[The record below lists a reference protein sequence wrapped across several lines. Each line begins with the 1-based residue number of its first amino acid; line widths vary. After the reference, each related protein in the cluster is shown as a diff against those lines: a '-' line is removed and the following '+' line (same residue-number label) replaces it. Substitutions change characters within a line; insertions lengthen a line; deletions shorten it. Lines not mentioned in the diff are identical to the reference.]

1 MTEFQLEV
9 KFSANYTNDHI
20 KSTEHNNYVSDLLV
34 AEKEIFEEINEENV
48 TLFLNSSAKEMF
60 VDEYVPYD
68 ERPEAYIV
76 PFIFSII
83 FIVGLI
89 GNGTLVQIF
98 IRHKSMRNLPNT
110 FILCLAVGDLLVI
123 VGTIPFISII
133 YTLDSWPFG
142 QFLCKLSEFMR
153 DVSIGIT
160 VLTLSVLSFDR
171 YLAIASPF
179 HKVKE
184 KCSKKVTVAI
194 VTALWTVSVVFAIPG
209 AYNSHI
215 LMYNI
220 SDNIQ
225 VNVCYPFPQEFG
237 EWYPKMIV
245 LLKFL
250 LLYVIPL
257 VAISTFYALMAR
269 RLFKS
274 SQQIVGLDVNHCNHI
289 QLRKKVAKM
298 VFTLA
303 IIFAICF
310 LPNHSKYISI
320 FQY

>member
-1 MTEFQLEV
+1 MTEFQLKF
-9 KFSANYTNDHI
+9 KFSANYTNNHI
-20 KSTEHNNYVSDLLV
+20 MSTEHNNYVSGLLMS
-34 AEKEIFEEINEENV
+34 EKDIFEEINEENV
-48 TLFLNSSAKEMF
+48 TLLLNSSAKGMLVE
-60 VDEYVPYD
+60 DYVPYD
-68 ERPEAYIV
+68 ERAEAYVV

-89 GNGTLVQIF
+89 GNGTLIQIF

-110 FILCLAVGDLLVI
+110 FILCLAIGDLLVI
-123 VGTIPFISII
+123 VGTVPFISII
-133 YTLDSWPFG
+133 YILDSWPFG
-142 QFLCKLSEFMR
+142 QFVCKLSEFMR
-153 DVSIGIT
+153 DVSIGVT

-171 YLAIASPF
+171 YLAIALPF

-184 KCSKKVTVAI
+184 KCSKKVTVWI
-194 VTALWTVSVVFAIPG
+194 VIALWTVSVVSAIPA

-215 LMYNI
+215 LIYNI
-220 SDNIQ
+220 TDSIQ
-225 VNVCYPFPQEFG
+225 INVCYPFPQQFG
-237 EWYPKMIV
+237 QWYPKVIV

-250 LLYVIPL
+250 FFYVIPL
-257 VAISTFYALMAR
+257 LLISTFYALTAR

-274 SQQIVGLDVNHCNHI
+274 SQQIVGLHVNHCNHI
-289 QLRKKVAKM
+289 QLRTKVAKM

>member
-1 MTEFQLEV
+1 MTELQLEV

-20 KSTEHNNYVSDLLV
+20 MSTDLLV
-34 AEKEIFEEINEENV
+34 VEKKILEEISKENV
-48 TLFLNSSAKEMF
+48 TLSLNSSAKEMS
-60 VDEYVPYD
+60 VEDYIPYD
-68 ERPEAYIV
+68 ERPETYVV

-83 FIVGLI
+83 FFVGLI
-89 GNGTLVQIF
+89 GNGTLVHIF

-123 VGTIPFISII
+123 VGTVPFIGII
-133 YTLDSWPFG
+133 YILDSWPFG
-142 QFLCKLSEFMR
+142 QFLCKFSEFMR
-153 DVSIGIT
+153 DVSIGVT

-171 YLAIASPF
+171 YLAIALPF
-179 HKVKE
+179 YKVKE
-184 KCSKKVTVAI
+184 KCSKKMTVGI
-194 VTALWTVSVVFAIPG
+194 VIALWTVSVVFAIPG

-225 VNVCYPFPQEFG
+225 INICYPFPQQFG
-237 EWYPKMIV
+237 LWYPKMIV

-250 LLYVIPL
+250 LFYVIPL
-257 VAISTFYALMAR
+257 LVISTFYALTAR
-269 RLFKS
+269 RLYKS
-274 SQQIVGLDVNHCNHI
+274 SQQIVGLDVNHYNHI

-310 LPNHSKYISI
+310 LPNHSKYIYI
-320 FQY
+320 FLIRLF